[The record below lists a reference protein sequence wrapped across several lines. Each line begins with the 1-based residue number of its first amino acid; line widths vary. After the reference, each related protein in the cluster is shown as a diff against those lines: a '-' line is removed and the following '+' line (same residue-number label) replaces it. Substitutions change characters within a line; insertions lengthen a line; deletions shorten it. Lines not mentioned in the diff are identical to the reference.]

1 MVKMSPDELSHPN
14 HERLVLTVRC
24 NLAFEDQGD
33 GQQLD
38 SAPAATLAFWI
49 LVRTRSM
56 SALSTGDFFTRANV
70 PFGSKADIGLAL
82 LDVRFTP
89 KSRHRPKITPSV
101 RFDR

>member
-24 NLAFEDQGD
+24 NLGFEDQGD

-49 LVRTRSM
+49 LVHRRPM
-56 SALSTGDFFTRANV
+56 SALGQKRTFLEFCAISALPPEAV
-70 PFGSKADIGLAL
+70 IG
-82 LDVRFTP
+82 
-89 KSRHRPKITPSV
+89 
-101 RFDR
+101 